1 MDMNQKTREHETH
14 HSHDTITVQ
23 HCFHEHDQKHEHV
36 HGHHH
41 HHGKLPAILYMI
53 GLVIF
58 VASLILLTGFEQKIF
73 LLVAM
78 ILSGYHVLLEG
89 VVDTIEASLTAHRL
103 RPNAHI
109 LMFIAA
115 MGAVYLGD
123 IKEGALLIFIFAGVH
138 FLEDYVSN
146 QSKKAI
152 EELLS
157 MQPQLARK
165 IQADGTIVE
174 ITANKLEVGDHIQV
188 LNGMQVPIDGVIVK
202 GSSSFN
208 EASITGE
215 SIPVEKNV
223 GENVYGS
230 AINLGQ
236 TVEITASKVYDETV
250 FAKIIQIVQQA
261 QQNVPPVATK
271 IQRFE
276 PIYVNVVLSIFI
288 GILVI
293 GSLFSQLF
301 SANIFEQALIFL
313 VAASPCALAV
323 AVIPATLSAMSNLAR
338 KGVLFKGGNYI
349 YQLKDLKAIA
359 FDKTGT
365 LTQGQPSVV
374 NNYLES
380 NVIPNDVLAQ
390 LIYSMESQVNHPL
403 AQAIV
408 SFLAKEVQNV
418 LPINVTNEVG
428 KGVSTYY
435 NQHLIQ
441 LGKPNLFS
449 AMNNEWQEK
458 INNEQMQGKTVILV
472 VVDHL
477 VCGYFAIQ
485 DQEKPS
491 AVKCI
496 QQLTSLGIQS
506 IMLTGD
512 SNLTGEAIA
521 KQLGINRVCSNVLPN
536 EKAQYIQKLK
546 KQYGQIAMVGD
557 GMNDA
562 PALAVADIGFAM
574 EQGSDIAIETADAVI
589 MQNDLTKL
597 VEALSIS
604 KRLNK
609 IVQQNIIFAITVVI
623 LLVLLTFTNHL
634 SVVSSVSLHEGSTL
648 LVLLNSLRLLMQRP

>member
-1 MDMNQKTREHETH
+1 MDINQRNQSSHKSHDVTAIKHSHRHEHE
-14 HSHDTITVQ
+14 
-23 HCFHEHDQKHEHV
+23 
-36 HGHHH
+36 HHH
-41 HHGKLPAILYMI
+41 EHGKLPAILYLV
-53 GLVIF
+53 GLVVF
-58 VASLILLTGFEQKIF
+58 VASLSFLTGFEQKIF

-89 VVDTIEASLTAHRL
+89 IVDTIEASLKAHRL

-138 FLEDYVSN
+138 FLEDYVSD

-165 IQADGTIVE
+165 IQADGTIIE
-174 ITANKLEVGDHIQV
+174 IAADTLEVGDHIQV

-236 TVEITASKVYDETV
+236 TVEITATKAYNETV

-338 KGVLFKGGNYI
+338 KGILFKGGNYI

-365 LTQGQPSVV
+365 LTQGKPSVV
-374 NNYLES
+374 NYYLDSAVFS
-380 NVIPNDVLAQ
+380 NEELSQ
-390 LIYSMESQVNHPL
+390 LIYSMESQVKHPL

-418 LPINVTNEVG
+418 LPINVTNELG
-428 KGVSTYY
+428 KGVSAYY

-449 AMNNEWQEK
+449 AMSNEWQEK
-458 INNEQMQGKTVILV
+458 IRNEQKQGKTVILV

-491 AVKCI
+491 AVSCI

-512 SNLTGEAIA
+512 SRLTGEAIA
-521 KQLGINRVCSNVLPN
+521 KQLGINKVCSNVLPD
-536 EKAQYIQKLK
+536 EKAQYIQELK

-597 VEALSIS
+597 VAALSIS

-609 IVQQNIIFAITVVI
+609 IVQQNIIFAIAVVI

-648 LVLLNSLRLLMQRP
+648 LVLLNSLRLLMQRPWGD